1 MNRYYMSEERISV
14 SGDFR
19 MLMIWM
25 IMELIVEK
33 KDSIIPFLLLNSVKP
48 QSMDKVYTQT
58 LELLIMSRVLKKK
71 MKRLPMNLLKQLNA

>member
-1 MNRYYMSEERISV
+1 MSEERISV